1 MTIET
6 LLTDIMIDTITIA
19 SVSAKDS
26 YGKRTWNSPTSIT
39 NCRVQSGTYKVHDP
53 AGVEVVAQGKVYV
66 PGAPTVTVN
75 HKLTLPDG
83 TTPPILAIARL
94 GDQESAHH
102 IVLYYGKA

>member
-6 LLTDIMIDTITIA
+6 LLTDIMIDTITLA

-26 YGKRTWNSPTSIT
+26 YGKRTWASPTSIT
-39 NCRVQSGTYKVHDP
+39 NCRVQSGTYKVSDLN
-53 AGVEVVAQGKVYV
+53 GNEVVAQGKVYV

-83 TTPPILAIARL
+83 RTPPIIAIDRL
-94 GDQESAHH
+94 NDEQSSHH
-102 IVLYYGKA
+102 TVLYYGKA